1 MSAAATSEKRMV
13 DLLVSGG
20 IVLTADAEWHIYPSG
35 TVAIDDGNIV
45 AVGPRDEV
53 ETELDARQRLNASGR
68 LVMPGLINTHTHA
81 AMTLFRGIA
90 DDLPLKSWLYD
101 YIWPAEAKWL
111 SPDFVRLGTQLAIAE
126 MIRSG
131 TTLFCDMYF
140 FEDEVARAAKDAGM
154 RVVLG
159 EALVDFPTAN
169 FKTPQEGLEYTE
181 ELLERWQG
189 DRLVV
194 PGVQPHSPYAAS
206 PELLQAAKEL
216 ADRYRVPYLMHVAET
231 RHEVQESLER
241 FGRTPVGHLAN
252 LGALGPS
259 AVAIHGVHLTDEDID
274 LLAEHQTGVAHC
286 PESQLKLASGLTP
299 VPKLLCRGVKVALG
313 TDGAASNN
321 DLDLVGE
328 LSTAAKVH
336 KFVADDPTALTAKEV
351 VGMVTRD
358 AARLLGLDD
367 RLGSLEVGKRADLVI
382 LDLDAPH
389 MVPMYDV
396 TSHLAYAAHASDVRT
411 VIIDGHVVMR
421 DRQLLTLDEGEVIVR
436 AREMA
441 ERIRADWNT

>member
-1 MSAAATSEKRMV
+1 
-13 DLLVSGG
+13 
-20 IVLTADAEWHIYPSG
+20 
-35 TVAIDDGNIV
+35 
-45 AVGPRDEV
+45 
-53 ETELDARQRLNASGR
+53 
-68 LVMPGLINTHTHA
+68 
-81 AMTLFRGIA
+81 MTLFRGIA

-101 YIWPAEAKWL
+101 HIWPAEARWL
-111 SPDFVRLGTQLAIAE
+111 SPQFVRLGTQLAIAE

-140 FEDEVARAAKDAGM
+140 FEDEVARAARDAGM

-159 EALVDFPTAN
+159 EALVDFPTAS

-181 ELLERWQG
+181 ELLERWRG

-206 PELLQAAKEL
+206 PELLQAAKDL
-216 ADRYRVPYLMHVAET
+216 ADGYGAPYLMHVAET

-241 FGRTPVGHLAN
+241 FGRTPVEHLAN
-252 LGALGPS
+252 LGVLGPS
-259 AVAIHGVHLTDEDID
+259 AVAIHGVHLTDEDIE

-299 VPKLLCRGVKVALG
+299 VHKLQQVGVKVALG

-321 DLDLVGE
+321 DLDLLGE

-336 KFVADDPTALTAKEV
+336 KFVAGDPTALTAKEAV
-351 VGMVTRD
+351 RMVTRD

-411 VIIDGHVVMR
+411 VIIDGQVVMR
-421 DRQLLTLDEGEVIVR
+421 DRRLLSLDEAEIIAR

-441 ERIRADWNT
+441 ERIQADWNT

>member
-1 MSAAATSEKRMV
+1 MTRRAV
-13 DLLVSGG
+13 DLLISGG
-20 IVLTADAEWHIYPSG
+20 TVLTMDPRWTVHEDGS
-35 TVAIDDGNIV
+35 VAIEQGRIA
-45 AVGPRDEV
+45 AVGPREEV
-53 ETELDARQRLNASGR
+53 EARFAGRERLDARGR

-90 DDLPLKSWLYD
+90 DDLPLQSWLYD
-101 YIWPAEAKWL
+101 HIWPAEARWL
-111 SPDFVRLGTQLAIAE
+111 SPNFVRLGTQLAIAE

-140 FEDEVARAAKDAGM
+140 FEDEVARAASEAGM

-159 EALVDFPTAN
+159 EALVDFPTAS

-181 ELLERWQG
+181 ELLQRWRG
-189 DRLVV
+189 NRLVV

-216 ADRYRVPYLMHVAET
+216 ADRYGAPYLMHVAET
-231 RHEVQESLER
+231 RHEVQENLER

-252 LGALGPS
+252 LGVLGPS

-299 VPKLLCRGVKVALG
+299 VPKLLSRGVKVGLG

-321 DLDLVGE
+321 DLDLLGE

-336 KFVADDPTALTAKEV
+336 KFVADDPTALTAREALCL
-351 VGMVTRD
+351 VTRD

-367 RLGSLEVGKRADLVI
+367 QLGSLEVGKRADVVI

-389 MVPMYDV
+389 MVPVYDI
-396 TSHLAYAAHASDVRT
+396 TSHLAYAVHASDVRT
-411 VIIDGHVVMR
+411 VVIDGQVVMR
-421 DRQLLTLDEGEVIVR
+421 DRRLLTLDEGEIIAR

-441 ERIRADWNT
+441 QQIRAGWNS